1 MGREILSREEILAA
15 DDLITEEVAVP
26 EWSEA
31 KIVLV
36 ASLVG
41 EDRDRLEQEI
51 VRDRGD
57 SIIENIRAKLCAR
70 TIVDKEGK
78 RLFGEDDIALL
89 GKKSGTALD
98 RVFEVAQRLN
108 RLTAADIKEL
118 EKNSGETQ
126 PEDSTSN

>member
-1 MGREILSREEILAA
+1 MAEALTREEILAA
-15 DDLITEEVAVP
+15 EDRITEEVAVP
-26 EWSEA
+26 EWSES

-51 VRDRGD
+51 VRDRDD

-98 RVFEVAQRLN
+98 RVFEVAQRIN

>member
-1 MGREILSREEILAA
+1 MAEVLTREEILGA

-26 EWSEA
+26 EWSES

-51 VRDRGD
+51 VRDRDD
-57 SIIENIRAKLCAR
+57 SIIDNIREKLCAR

-78 RLFGEDDIALL
+78 RLFGEEDIALL

-98 RVFEVAQRLN
+98 RVFEVAQRIN

>member
-26 EWSEA
+26 EWSES

-70 TIVDKEGK
+70 TMVNAEGK
-78 RLFGEDDIALL
+78 RLFSEDDIALL

-98 RVFEVAQRLN
+98 RVFDVAQRIN

-118 EKNSGETQ
+118 EKNSETTQ
-126 PEDSTSN
+126 PEGSTSS